1 MIFFLLIVSYT
12 LLADIVAKR
21 GETRRIGYALSF
33 FLSIVLTPFFG
44 FLITEASKSNNA
56 DISDNSD
63 TIDVESGVYLL
74 SMTRIVRIIL
84 CINILMFFFEIFA
97 GLNGQIS
104 IINKICLNYGE
115 GFAPYQFLTHLFV
128 HAGRSHIYSNLSF
141 LFLCGPYIERRIGEM
156 KFLAMYLI
164 AGIFGSILQI
174 TIASHSERALLG
186 ASGCVFAVITL
197 FVLINNSHL
206 PEIKWFK
213 IKYFAL
219 PVILYELFT
228 FLRVNDGIGHFSH
241 IGGIL
246 IGVLFY
252 FIFIWKRN
260 RLKT

>member
-1 MIFFLLIVSYT
+1 MVFFLIIVSYT

-21 GETRRIGYALSF
+21 AENRRIGYAFSF

-44 FLITEASKSNNA
+44 FLITEKSKLNV
-56 DISDNSD
+56 SDNSNVMFESD
-63 TIDVESGVYLL
+63 TDNGVYWL

-84 CINILMFFFEIFA
+84 CINILMFFFEIFVA
-97 GLNGQIS
+97 LNGDIS
-104 IINKICLNYGE
+104 IVNKICLNYGE
-115 GFAPYQFLTHLFV
+115 AFAPYQFLTHLFV

-174 TIASHSERALLG
+174 TIATHSESALLG

-246 IGVLFY
+246 TGVLFY